1 MQSDWPQAERAELLA
16 LFGVPRAI
24 LPMVPGHA
32 DGGNV
37 GGACAG
43 IAPRTAP
50 GFDGRRPQILRLVLD
65 LAAGG
70 KVLRELALGNGGDRV
85 SARNSMARGDVVPC
99 SMGRT

>member
-1 MQSDWPQAERAELLA
+1 
-16 LFGVPRAI
+16 
-24 LPMVPGHA
+24 
-32 DGGNV
+32 
-37 GGACAG
+37 
-43 IAPRTAP
+43 
-50 GFDGRRPQILRLVLD
+50 VLD

>member
-1 MQSDWPQAERAELLA
+1 MTFAPVVFWQAKPRRVCFQTADLLAAMQSDWPQAERAELLA

-70 KVLRELALGNGGDRV
+70 N
-85 SARNSMARGDVVPC
+85 SAASRD
-99 SMGRT
+99 